1 MTKRK
6 RRGLRADAGDES
18 YEAMNQS
25 GERTG
30 RIQREQLSARRGP
43 LRPLAWLVSF
53 FVLAAFI
60 RGGVGGTALAAG
72 SAGTSL
78 TNQAAASHD
87 NPGGGSST
95 TRSNPVSLAI
105 AAAAGIAV
113 TPDDL
118 VASGSV
124 APTPGILRRFLVTNL
139 GNQDDSFR
147 VTALTITAPATVSG
161 VFFDLNGDSV
171 LEAADPPVTVGAT
184 ASPLLPPGGS
194 LGVLVSYSASG
205 LPSGTQV
212 VLGLS
217 AETLQP
223 GSANGLALDVGT
235 IRDQVGGGALFSD
248 PANAGQPP
256 LKTVNGVGRTN
267 ASRGSDVLFETAFAN
282 NGTAAAA
289 NAIFT
294 DKLPSGLSFVAGS
307 LQLDGAP
314 LSDAPDADAGEFSSG
329 TVTVRIALVAPGES
343 HIVRFRCR
351 IDPALPSGVLLV
363 NTAQIAADGVAA
375 VGSSRA
381 EVLVDPFGVLF
392 QAGSG
397 LSVDAGQ
404 VALFADPS
412 ATLPCPIPALPGS
425 GAVPNLDNNNPYT
438 TDSSGRFSFLPDPS
452 TLGPPGSTLTCFLSA
467 MKPGF
472 LNRLIRIDAVASPGS
487 TAAAPFYTLTVG
499 AADNLPLASP
509 GSFALTPG
517 PVVLADVSSIGF
529 NVPLF
534 PAGAL
539 VLLKTA
545 DRSHA
550 QVGEAVG
557 YRLRLFNAGAVP
569 IDGITVSDLLPEF
582 TDLVESANRLIT
594 STGIAEIDSVS
605 SGRNVS
611 FTVGTL
617 SPAEAIEIAYR
628 VRIAPGAPAGA
639 VENLASALG
648 TLPNGDVISAG
659 PARAVVFIRQGI
671 FSFQQFLIG
680 RVFEDTNHNR
690 EFDATDEP
698 IPGVRV
704 VLDNGM
710 TSTTDPEGLYSLPS
724 VPEEA
729 HVIGLDPVTFPPGY
743 CPAATQRLSERGGY
757 RLLRT
762 PLGGGTLLKQ
772 NFILERRE
780 DCDEPSEAGKA
791 VKPPEKA
798 AESPAVPPTEAG
810 GAIAQTSGSTEPEE
824 TLPPGTHVFE
834 QKELLP
840 PVDVGGLR
848 ILDPP
853 DRSVAMTGGLNLTAR
868 THRTGSIRL
877 AVNDRLV
884 TDAFLGQ
891 TDLDDKNQLATFHFV
906 GVPLLAGPNRVT
918 VDALLANGDAAA
930 HAELT
935 VYGRGIATTIHV
947 IPARDSLPA
956 DGRSQSLITVELA
969 DAWGNPAQDSRVR
982 LQTSAGGFV
991 SEGGVAID
999 QDVALGTR
1007 DGKAQVPLA
1016 SGLATGEAHLMATS
1030 SDLYGEALVLL
1041 LPAPRPPILM
1051 GLAEATFSA
1060 SHADSGVGKDP
1071 ATPERGTHGH
1081 LSFFYKGPAFPGT
1094 LLTTAYN
1101 SDQRLNRTTD
1111 TNRLFDLDPLLETY
1125 PVMGDSSLRYQ
1136 DAMSNAR
1143 VYLKLEKE
1151 RSFLL
1156 YGDFLP
1162 DMENSKLAGYS
1173 RKLTG
1178 VNLNLEDPEGD
1189 RITLSVARPDNA
1201 FARELIPGGGIS
1213 GLYRL
1218 QHAPILPGSETVAVE
1233 IHDRR
1238 NPEVVV
1244 ARQLLLRGIDYDL
1257 DPLSGT
1263 LLFKRPIDTFSGSEF
1278 DLVEVV
1284 VLYEFQTLGLES
1296 LSYLGRGRKSFKG
1309 GNTLLGVSA
1318 FGENQDGGD
1327 DFRLFAADLAQKLGS
1342 GSLAME
1348 VAHSDGIP
1356 LGLGTTTMGL
1366 GSSGSGAAVR
1376 FELSEPVRALRGNV
1390 RLTYANVDA
1399 DFLNPYGATVTP
1411 GNRRLSLGSE
1421 SVLGDKIKLGV
1432 AVQDE
1437 ENHTNTVDN
1446 SRTTGSV
1453 KLSGMVTD
1461 QFQLAGG
1468 YDHRD
1473 YTDYISDTRTLSNL
1487 LSAGF
1492 TYTPAAKWRLSL
1504 RREQNLT
1511 SGSDPSYPNGTF
1523 LAASYQQ
1530 NLDLRYFLKFRDS
1543 SQPIAAISDV
1553 AVTGLNPPRSR
1564 TELQVG
1570 AESRLGD
1577 FSTLT
1582 SRYQI
1587 NSGISGT
1594 DSYAVVGL
1602 ATRFPLSETLSADA
1616 RAEAGVHASGPGE
1629 SFESVSTGISWLPV
1643 ENLRATL
1650 RYELR
1655 NMDGLGQTLVGGA
1668 VGKPSEDLTLLARLE
1683 VSDASQN
1690 GEGTTL
1696 VDWLGGLAVRPLKR
1710 DGYGVLF
1717 SWHHRDQRQG
1727 NLGPGNQVR
1736 VLTDTFSADSVFQ
1749 LTEKTL
1755 FFAKGAL
1762 TYSQDEPLGLPM
1774 VPTTTTLFQGRLE
1787 YRFGKYFDAAGEI
1800 RNVIQWQDSLHRNSL
1815 GLEWGIWAVQ
1825 DLRIGVGYGFTQ
1837 SVTLEGADESIQSGI
1852 YLNLSAKMNA
1862 ILDLLRKKP

>member
-1 MTKRK
+1 
-6 RRGLRADAGDES
+6 
-18 YEAMNQS
+18 
-25 GERTG
+25 
-30 RIQREQLSARRGP
+30 
-43 LRPLAWLVSF
+43 
-53 FVLAAFI
+53 
-60 RGGVGGTALAAG
+60 VGGTTLAAG

-78 TNQAAASHD
+78 TNQAGVSHD
-87 NPGGGSST
+87 TPGGSSAT
-95 TRSNPVSLAI
+95 TLSNPVSLAI
-105 AAAAGIAV
+105 AAVSGIGV

-124 APTPGILRRFLVTNL
+124 LPAAGIIRRFLVTNL
-139 GNQDDSFR
+139 GNQDGSFR
-147 VTALTITAPATVSG
+147 VTALSVSAPASLSG
-161 VFFDLNGDSV
+161 VYFDLNGDSI
-171 LEAADPPVTVGAT
+171 LDASDPPVTVGAT
-184 ASPLLPPGGS
+184 ASPPLAPGAS
-194 LGVLVSYSASG
+194 LGVLVSYSAAG
-205 LPSGTQV
+205 VPSGTQV
-212 VLGLS
+212 VLALS

-223 GSANGLALDVGT
+223 GSANGLASDSGT
-235 IRDQVGGGALFSD
+235 IRDLVGGGPLFID
-248 PANAGQPP
+248 PASAGQPP
-256 LKTVNGVGRTN
+256 LKTVNGSRRVN
-267 ASRGSDVLFETAFAN
+267 ASRGSDVLFEIAFAN
-282 NGTAAAA
+282 GGSAAAT
-289 NAIFT
+289 NVIVT
-294 DKLPSGLSFVAGS
+294 DALASGLIYVAGS

-314 LSDAPDADAGEFSSG
+314 LSDAADADAGEFASG
-329 TVTVRIALVAPGES
+329 TVSVRIPLVDPGEF
-343 HIVRFRCR
+343 HIVRFHCR
-351 IDPALPSGVLLV
+351 IDPTLPAGLLLV
-363 NTAQIAADGVAA
+363 NTGQVAADGVPA
-375 VGSSRA
+375 VTSSQA
-381 EVLVDPFGVLF
+381 EVLEDPYGILF

-397 LSVDAGQ
+397 LSVDAAQ
-404 VALFADPS
+404 VALFADAS
-412 ATLPCPIPALPGS
+412 ATLPCPIPALPGT
-425 GAVPNLDNNNPYT
+425 GAVPNLDNSNPYT
-438 TDSSGRFSFLPDPS
+438 TDSSGRYSFLPDAS

-467 MKPGF
+467 TKQGF
-472 LNRLIRIDAVASPGS
+472 LNRLIRIDAVAAPGS
-487 TAAAPFYTLTVG
+487 TIAAPVYTLTLT
-499 AADNLPLASP
+499 AADNLPLAAPS
-509 GSFALTPG
+509 SFALVPS

-529 NVPLF
+529 NVPLL

-594 STGIAEIDSVS
+594 SSGVAPISSTS
-605 SGRNVS
+605 SGRNVIFS
-611 FTVGTL
+611 LGALAPSEVM
-617 SPAEAIEIAYR
+617 EIAYR
-628 VRIAPGAPAGA
+628 VRIVPGAPAAA

-680 RVFEDTNHNR
+680 RVFVDANHNQ
-690 EFDATDEP
+690 EFDPGDEP
-698 IPGVRV
+698 VPGVRV

-743 CPAATQRLSERGGY
+743 CPAASERLSERGGY

-772 NFILERRE
+772 NFILEPRD
-780 DCDEPSEAGKA
+780 DCDQPATPDQATGPPERASEEPAAPAIPADAEGASSSGPTEPPSEAL
-791 VKPPEKA
+791 
-798 AESPAVPPTEAG
+798 
-810 GAIAQTSGSTEPEE
+810 Q
-824 TLPPGTHVFE
+824 PGTHVFE

-848 ILDPP
+848 VLDPP
-853 DRSVAMTGGLNLTAR
+853 DGSVAMTGGLNLTAR
-868 THRTGSIRL
+868 THRSGTIRL

-906 GVPLLAGPNRVT
+906 GVPLLAGPNHIT
-918 VDALLANGDAAA
+918 VDALLANGDAAD

-935 VYGRGIATTIHV
+935 VYGRGIATMIRI

-956 DGRSQSLITVELA
+956 DGRSVSEITVEMV

-991 SEGGVAID
+991 AEGGLAID
-999 QDVALGTR
+999 RDVALGTHE
-1007 DGKAQVPLA
+1007 GKGQVRLR
-1016 SGLATGEAHLMATS
+1016 SDLATGEAHLNATAA
-1030 SDLYGEALVLL
+1030 DLSGEGLVLF
-1041 LPAPRPPILM
+1041 LPAPQPPFLA

-1060 SHADSGVGKDP
+1060 SHADPGVGKDP

-1101 SDQRLNRTTD
+1101 SDQRINRTTD

-1125 PVMGDSSLRYQ
+1125 PVMGDSSTRFQ

-1143 VYLKLEKE
+1143 AYLKLEKE
-1151 RSFLL
+1151 RSYLL

-1162 DMENSKLAGYS
+1162 DMETSKLAGYS

-1178 VNLNLEDPEGD
+1178 VNLNFENPAGD
-1189 RITLSVARPDNA
+1189 RLTVSAARPDNA
-1201 FARELIPGGGIS
+1201 FARELIPGGGIT

-1257 DPLSGT
+1257 DPLAGT
-1263 LLFKRPIDTFSGSEF
+1263 LLFKRPIDTFAGNEF

-1296 LSYLGRGRKSFKG
+1296 LAWIGHGRKSFKG
-1309 GNTLLGVSA
+1309 GSTLLGVSA

-1327 DFRLFAADLAQKLGS
+1327 DFRLFAADLAQKLPGA
-1342 GSLAME
+1342 GNLALE
-1348 VAHSDGIP
+1348 VAHSNGIP

-1366 GSSGSGAAVR
+1366 TASGSGAAVR
-1376 FELSEPVRALRGNV
+1376 FQVSEPVKALRGS
-1390 RLTYANVDA
+1390 LKLSYANVDA

-1411 GNRRLSLGSE
+1411 GNERLTVASDSTVGE
-1421 SVLGDKIKLGV
+1421 KVKLGF
-1432 AVQDE
+1432 ALQDE
-1437 ENHTNTVDN
+1437 QNQTETVDN
-1446 SRTTGSV
+1446 SRTTASV
-1453 KLSGMVTD
+1453 RLGGMVTD

-1473 YTDYISDTRTLSNL
+1473 YTDYISDTQTLSNL

-1492 TYTPAAKWRLSL
+1492 TYIPSAKWRMSL

-1511 SGSDPSYPNGTF
+1511 SGSDPSYPNSTF

-1530 NLDLRYFLKFRDS
+1530 NMDLRYFLKFRDS
-1543 SQPIAAISDV
+1543 SQPITAISDV

-1570 AESRLGD
+1570 AESRLGN

-1587 NSGISGT
+1587 NSGITGT
-1594 DSYAVVGL
+1594 DSYAVLGL
-1602 ATRFPLSETLSADA
+1602 AARFPVSDTLSVDA
-1616 RAEAGVHASGPGE
+1616 RAEAGLHATGPGE
-1629 SFESVSTGISWLPV
+1629 SFESVSTGVAWLPF

-1668 VGKPSEDLTLLARLE
+1668 VGKPSEDVTLLARLE

-1690 GEGTTL
+1690 GQGTTL
-1696 VDWLGGLAVRPLKR
+1696 VDLLAGLAVRPLKR
-1710 DGYGVLF
+1710 DGYGALF

-1727 NLGPGNQVR
+1727 NLAPGNQVR
-1736 VLTDTFSADSVFQ
+1736 VLTDTLSADSVFQ
-1749 LTEKTL
+1749 LTPNTR

-1774 VPTTTTLFQGRLE
+1774 VPTTTTLFQSRLE
-1787 YRFGKYFDAAGEI
+1787 YRFGKYFDAAGEV
-1800 RNVIQWQDSLHRNSL
+1800 RNVILWQDSLHRNSL
-1815 GLEWGIWAVQ
+1815 GLEWGIWALE
-1825 DLRIGVGYGFTQ
+1825 DLRIGLGYGFTQ
-1837 SVTLEGADESIQSGI
+1837 SVALEGTDESIKEGF

>member
-1 MTKRK
+1 
-6 RRGLRADAGDES
+6 
-18 YEAMNQS
+18 MNHCS
-25 GERTG
+25 ERS
-30 RIQREQLSARRGP
+30 LAR
-43 LRPLAWLVSF
+43 LALF
-53 FVLAAFI
+53 FVLGAFI

-72 SAGTSL
+72 SAGTNL
-78 TNQAAASHD
+78 TNQAGVSHD
-87 NPGGGSST
+87 TPGGGSAT
-95 TRSNPVSLAI
+95 TLSNPVSLSI
-105 AAAAGIAV
+105 AAAAGISV

-124 APTPGILRRFLVTNL
+124 SPAAGIIRRFLVTNL
-139 GNQDDSFR
+139 GNQDDSFHL
-147 VTALTITAPATVSG
+147 TALTISAPASLSG
-161 VFFDLNGDSV
+161 VYFDLNGDSI
-171 LEAADPPVTVGAT
+171 LDASDPPVTVGAT
-184 ASPLLPPGGS
+184 ASPPLAFGAS
-194 LGVLVSYSASG
+194 LGVLVSYSAAG
-205 LPSGTQV
+205 VPSGTQI
-212 VLGLS
+212 VLALS

-223 GSANGLALDVGT
+223 GSVNGLVSDSGT
-235 IRDQVGGGALFSD
+235 IRDLVGGGPLFID
-248 PANAGQPP
+248 PANVGQPP
-256 LKTVNGVGRTN
+256 LKTVNGSSRVN
-267 ASRGSDVLFETAFAN
+267 ASRGSDVVFELAFAN
-282 NGTAAAA
+282 GGSAGAA
-289 NAIFT
+289 NVIVT
-294 DKLPSGLSFVAGS
+294 DTLASGLIYVAGS

-314 LSDAPDADAGEFSSG
+314 LSDAADADAGEFASG
-329 TVTVRIALVAPGES
+329 TVMVRIPVVAPGES
-343 HIVRFRCR
+343 HIVRFHCR
-351 IDPALPSGVLLV
+351 IDPGIPAGLLLV
-363 NTAQIAADGVAA
+363 NTAQIAADGVPA
-375 VGSSRA
+375 VSSSQA
-381 EVLVDPFGVLF
+381 EVLEDPFGILF

-397 LSVDAGQ
+397 SSVDAGQ
-404 VALFADPS
+404 IALFADPS
-412 ATLPCPIPALPGS
+412 ATVPCPIPALPGS
-425 GAVPNLDNNNPYT
+425 GAMPNVDNNNPYT
-438 TDSSGRFSFLPDPS
+438 TDATGRFSFLPDAS

-467 MKPGF
+467 TKTGF

-487 TAAAPFYTLTVG
+487 TVAAPIYTLTLG
-499 AADNLPLASP
+499 ATDNLPLAAP
-509 GSFALTPG
+509 GSFALIPG

-529 NVPLF
+529 NVPIF

-539 VLLKTA
+539 ALLKTA

-557 YRLRLFNAGAVP
+557 YRLRLFNAGTVA
-569 IDGITVSDLLPEF
+569 IDGVTVDDLLPEF

-594 STGIAEIDSVS
+594 SSGIAEIGSVT

-611 FTVGTL
+611 FSLGTL
-617 SPAEAIEIAYR
+617 PPGEAVEIAYR
-628 VRIAPGAPAGA
+628 VRISPGAPAVA
-639 VENLASALG
+639 VENLATATG
-648 TLPNGDVISAG
+648 TLPNGDMITAG

-680 RVFEDTNHNR
+680 RVFVDANHNR
-690 EFDATDEP
+690 EFDDADEP
-698 IPGVRV
+698 IPGIRV

-743 CPAATQRLSERGGY
+743 CPAASERLSERGDY

-772 NFILERRE
+772 NFILEKRD
-780 DCDEPSEAGKA
+780 DCEGRSAADHAAG
-791 VKPPEKA
+791 PPEK
-798 AESPAVPPTEAG
+798 
-810 GAIAQTSGSTEPEE
+810 TEPDSSG
-824 TLPPGTHVFE
+824 PPESVAGQEPTKPSPPEPAPEPLEAGTHVFE

-853 DRSVAMTGGLNLTAR
+853 DGSVAMTGGLNLTAR

-884 TDAFLGQ
+884 TDEFLGQ
-891 TDLDDKNQLATFHFV
+891 TDLDDKNLLATFHYV
-906 GVPLLAGPNRVT
+906 GVPLLTGPNHVT
-918 VDALLANGDAAA
+918 VDALLANGDAGQ

-935 VYGRGIATTIHV
+935 VYGRGIATTIRV
-947 IPARDSLPA
+947 IPARESLPA
-956 DGRSQSLITVELA
+956 DGRSESVITLELV

-982 LQTSAGGFV
+982 LQTSAGRFV
-991 SEGGVAID
+991 SEGGEAID
-999 QDVALGTR
+999 RDVVLGTH
-1007 DGKAQVPLA
+1007 GGQAQIHLV
-1016 SGLATGEAHLMATS
+1016 SDLATGEARLTATA
-1030 SDLYGEALVLL
+1030 SDLSGEALVLF
-1041 LPAPRPPILM
+1041 LPAPRPPILV
-1051 GLAEATFSA
+1051 GLAEATFTG
-1060 SHADSGVGKDP
+1060 SHADPGVGKDP
-1071 ATPERGTHGH
+1071 ATTERGTHGH

-1125 PVMGDSSLRYQ
+1125 PVMGDSSTRYQ

-1151 RSFLL
+1151 RSYLL

-1162 DMENSKLAGYS
+1162 NMENSKLAGYS

-1189 RITLSVARPDNA
+1189 RIALSVARPDNA
-1201 FARELIPGGGIS
+1201 FARELIPGGGIT

-1218 QHAPILPGSETVAVE
+1218 QHSPILPGSETVALE

-1263 LLFKRPIDTFSGSEF
+1263 LLFKRPIDTFAGGEF

-1296 LSYLGRGRKSFKG
+1296 LSYIGRGRKSFKG
-1309 GNTLLGVSA
+1309 GRTLLGVSA

-1327 DFRLFAADLAQKLGS
+1327 DFRLFAADLAQKLPGS
-1342 GSLAME
+1342 GSLALE

-1366 GSSGSGAAVR
+1366 GSSGAGSAVR
-1376 FELSEPVRALRGNV
+1376 FELSEPVRALRGSV
-1390 RLTYANVDA
+1390 RLGYANVDA

-1411 GNRRLSLGSE
+1411 GNRRLSLSSE
-1421 SVLGDKIKLGV
+1421 SVVGEKVKLGF
-1432 AVQDE
+1432 ALQDE

-1473 YTDYISDTRTLSNL
+1473 YTDYISNTRTLSNL

-1492 TYTPAAKWRLSL
+1492 TYIPAAKWRMSL

-1511 SGSDPSYPNGTF
+1511 SGSDPSYPNSTF

-1543 SQPIAAISDV
+1543 SQPILAISDV

-1587 NSGISGT
+1587 NSGITGT
-1594 DSYAVVGL
+1594 DSYAVLGL
-1602 ATRFPLSETLSADA
+1602 ATRFPLNDALSMDA

-1629 SFESVSTGISWLPV
+1629 SFESVSTGVAWLPV

-1668 VGKPSEDLTLLARLE
+1668 VGKPTEDLTLLARLE

-1696 VDWLGGLAVRPLKR
+1696 VDWLSGLAVRPLKR
-1710 DGYGVLF
+1710 DGYGLLF

-1727 NLGPGNQVR
+1727 NLGPGDQVR
-1736 VLTDTFSADSVFQ
+1736 VLTDTLSADSVFQ
-1749 LTEKTL
+1749 LTEKTR

-1774 VPTTTTLFQGRLE
+1774 VPTTTTLFQSRLE

-1800 RNVIQWQDSLHRNSL
+1800 RNVILWQDSLHRNSL
-1815 GLEWGIWAVQ
+1815 GLEWGIWAIQ
-1825 DLRIGVGYGFTQ
+1825 DLRIGLGYGFTQ
-1837 SVTLEGADESIQSGI
+1837 SVALEGADESIKSGI